1 MDTKVVMKLL
11 QKAGSKY
18 CEAEKV
24 LDDALKAWLQ
34 QMNFPDYISEE
45 FWITFASG
53 GENIV
58 HYGHNDMIDMPLERL
73 LGYTREQVIDYFDI
87 DC

>member
-1 MDTKVVMKLL
+1 MDTRVVMRLL

-18 CEAEKV
+18 CEAEKI
-24 LDDALKAWLQ
+24 LDDALKVWLR

-58 HYGHNDMIDMPLERL
+58 HYGYDDIRDMPLERL
-73 LGYTREQVIDYFDI
+73 ITYTREQVIYFFDI
-87 DC
+87 DF